1 MLEARIK
8 IEVERL
14 DEILGAVH
22 ALASALATLP
32 AAPVMAPVAVEAQV
46 EEPKPKRKAAKKA
59 APVVEEPAETE
70 VAPAPKT
77 GVNTGNPL
85 ISEESTPAAERL
97 GQLESKPAD
106 PVGADTPV
114 TVGKLASKPA
124 DPVEADAPVTLGELQ
139 GLCIKVA
146 KAKGKET
153 VMAIIQSMG
162 ASGLSKIPESKY
174 AALRDAFNGAL

>member
-1 MLEARIK
+1 MFEAKIK

-22 ALASALATLP
+22 TLASALATLP
-32 AAPVMAPVAVEAQV
+32 VAPVVAPVAAEAQV

-70 VAPAPKT
+70 VAPATKT
-77 GVNTGNPL
+77 GVNTGNPM
-85 ISEESTPAAERL
+85 ISEESTPATEPR

-106 PVGADTPV
+106 PVEADT
-114 TVGKLASKPA
+114 
-124 DPVEADAPVTLGELQ
+124 PVTLGELQ

-153 VMAIIQSMG
+153 VMGILQSMG
-162 ASGLSKIPESKY
+162 ASGLSKVPESQY
-174 AALRDAFNGAL
+174 AALRDALNGAL

>member
-1 MLEARIK
+1 MFEAKIK

-14 DEILGAVH
+14 DEILGAAH

-32 AAPVMAPVAVEAQV
+32 VSSVKAPVAAAAQV

-70 VAPAPKT
+70 VAPA
-77 GVNTGNPL
+77 
-85 ISEESTPAAERL
+85 AEPQ

-106 PVGADTPV
+106 PVESDT
-114 TVGKLASKPA
+114 
-124 DPVEADAPVTLGELQ
+124 PVTLGELQ
-139 GLCIKVA
+139 GLCVDVA
-146 KAKGKET
+146 KAKGKDT
-153 VMAIIQSMG
+153 AIAIIQSMG

-174 AALRDAFNGAL
+174 AALRDALRGAL

>member
-1 MLEARIK
+1 MLEAKIK

-14 DEILGAVH
+14 DEILGAVRS
-22 ALASALATLP
+22 LTNALATLP

-59 APVVEEPAETE
+59 APLVEEPAETE
-70 VAPAPKT
+70 VVPATKT
-77 GVNTGNPL
+77 DVNTGNPM
-85 ISEESTPAAERL
+85 ISEESTPATEQR

-106 PVGADTPV
+106 PV
-114 TVGKLASKPA
+114 
-124 DPVEADAPVTLGELQ
+124 EADSPVTLGELQ